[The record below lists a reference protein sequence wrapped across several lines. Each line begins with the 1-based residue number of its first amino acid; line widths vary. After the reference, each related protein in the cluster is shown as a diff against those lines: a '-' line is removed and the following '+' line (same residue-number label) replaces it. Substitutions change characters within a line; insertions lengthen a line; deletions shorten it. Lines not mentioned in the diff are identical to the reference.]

1 MIIKLLSVGSIL
13 LLVIAG
19 LGYRYAGIGDSEAK
33 YHTEIINRGNVT
45 GTVTA
50 TGTVSAVVTV
60 EVSPQISGQVAKV
73 LVAPNDPV
81 VRQQPIAV
89 LDSRSLEATLHESQA
104 ELEVA
109 ETDLDVAVQ
118 RLLQEKAK
126 LENETG
132 RRDVLAARSAGELA
146 KVREAERKLKS
157 KINLYKK
164 RVVSSGEMQTTRSQR
179 DTAAAMLEA
188 AKAEQR
194 IQEAAVRAAKAAV
207 GISEARIANAK
218 AVIKQRKA
226 ALQRAAVN
234 LEKATLR
241 SPIDGLV
248 VGINVVPGQ
257 TVTPR
262 IPTKE
267 APPPSFTIAR
277 DLGDMEVHA
286 RIDEADIGRIKQ
298 GQQVRFRV
306 DAFPYRGFE
315 GKVIQIRKIPEDIEK
330 VVTYKV
336 IIATKNPEQLLLP
349 GMTALL
355 KITTRQDVNVLR
367 VPNAALRFKPIL
379 HGERSFLELKK
390 TEDDD
395 NADGEATGTVWV
407 LAEHG
412 DLRPVRVHVGITDG
426 AFTRLRS
433 GALREGQKVVVGKDT
448 TEPENVFMKLWSK
461 FGRR

>member
-1 MIIKLLSVGSIL
+1 LL
-13 LLVIAG
+13 LLVAG
-19 LGYRYAGIGDSEAK
+19 LGYRYGGIEDSEAR
-33 YHTEIINRGNVT
+33 YRTETIDRGTVI

-50 TGTVSAVVTV
+50 TGTVNAVVTV

-73 LVAPNDPV
+73 LVSPNDPV
-81 VRQQPIAV
+81 VRHQPIAV
-89 LDSRSLEATLHESQA
+89 LDSRSLEATLREKQA

-109 ETDLDVAVQ
+109 ETDLDVEIQ
-118 RLLQEKAK
+118 RSLQIKAK

-132 RRDVLAARSAGELA
+132 RRDVLAARSAGEMA

-157 KINLYKK
+157 KIDLYKK
-164 RVVSSGEMQTTRSQR
+164 RVVSNGEMQTTRSER

-226 ALQRAAVN
+226 ALQRATVD

-257 TVTPR
+257 TVAPR
-262 IPTKE
+262 VPTKE
-267 APPPSFTIAR
+267 APPPLFTIAR

-298 GQQVRFRV
+298 GQQVSFRV
-306 DAFPYRGFE
+306 DAFPYRSFQGQ
-315 GKVIQIRKIPEDIEK
+315 VVQIRKTPDDVEK

-336 IIATKNPEQLLLP
+336 IIATKNQEQLLLP

-367 VPNAALRFKPIL
+367 LPNAGLRFKPIAD
-379 HGERSFLELKK
+379 GGQSILEFRK
-390 TEDDD
+390 TDADD
-395 NADGEATGTVWV
+395 NADDQAIGTVWV
-407 LAEHG
+407 LDEHG
-412 DLRPVRVHVGITDG
+412 NLQPVRVHIGITDG
-426 AFTRLRS
+426 AYTTLRS
-433 GALREGQKVVVGKDT
+433 GALRDGQNVIVGRDT
-448 TEPENVFMKLWSK
+448 TERDNVFLKLWSK
-461 FGRR
+461 LGSR

>member
-1 MIIKLLSVGSIL
+1 MILKLLSVGSIL
-13 LLVIAG
+13 LLLLAG
-19 LGYRYAGIGDSEAK
+19 LGYRYAGNAGSEAK
-33 YHTEIINRGNVT
+33 YHTELINRGTVT

-60 EVSPQISGQVAKV
+60 EINPQISGQVAKV
-73 LVAPNDPV
+73 LVEPNDPV
-81 VRQQPIAV
+81 VHHQPIAV

-146 KVREAERKLKS
+146 KVREAERKLQS

-164 RVVSSGEMQTTRSQR
+164 RVVSSGEMQTTRSER

-262 IPTKE
+262 VPTKE

-298 GQQVRFRV
+298 GQRVKFRV
-306 DAFPYRGFE
+306 DAFPYRSFD

-355 KITTRQDVNVLR
+355 KITTKQDVNVLR

-379 HGERSFLELKK
+379 GGERSILELKK
-390 TEDDD
+390 AEDDD

-407 LAEHG
+407 LDEHG
-412 DLRPVRVHVGITDG
+412 DVQPVRIHVGISDG

-448 TEPENVFMKLWSK
+448 TEHDNVFLKLWSK